1 MKGESKN
8 PTLWRVIGVSC
19 FISVPAIIISGYGVY
34 MLREWLSS
42 AHGLELPEIVYLL
55 YILVCMWASMWL
67 TAGHLIRDIMKASD
81 HRKR

>member
-1 MKGESKN
+1 MKGDSTN
-8 PTLWRVIGVSC
+8 PTLWRVIGISC
-19 FISVPAIIISGYGVY
+19 FISAPAIIISGYGVY

-55 YILVCMWASMWL
+55 CLLACMWASMWL
-67 TAGHLIRDIMKASD
+67 TAGRLIHDIMKASG